1 MLNMFSR
8 SKPSH
13 PNVIPG
19 AFGATM
25 KMQHFGVF
33 GSLTARQERRHES
46 HEVLEPSQSKR
57 NWDGII
63 RRFPAIGIPL
73 NHPFQ

>member
-13 PNVIPG
+13 PNGIPG
-19 AFGATM
+19 ATM
-25 KMQHFGVF
+25 IMQHFGVF

-57 NWDGII
+57 NWDGI
-63 RRFPAIGIPL
+63 RWRFPAIGVPL
-73 NHPFQ
+73 NHPFE